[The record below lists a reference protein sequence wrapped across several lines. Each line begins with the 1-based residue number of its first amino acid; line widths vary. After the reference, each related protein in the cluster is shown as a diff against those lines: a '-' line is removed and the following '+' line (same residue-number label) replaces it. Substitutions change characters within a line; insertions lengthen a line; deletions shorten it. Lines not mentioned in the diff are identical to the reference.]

1 MIYDKPT
8 VYDNMHSVSQ
18 MLIIVCQPKTY
29 NDMH

>member
-1 MIYDKPT
+1 MINLT

-18 MLIIVCQPKTY
+18 MLIIVCQLKAY